1 MREIYPFGTCKVSNI
16 NPLKLCTIIP
26 TSYQLIIITFQFD
39 HFISNFAHVDVIIM
53 VDAAAVMI
61 VRELLNKLRFVVG
74 LMVVGLNG
82 FTRAAQLLPTRV
94 VITTTYINYT
104 LFNFQ
109 PFKLCVLIEIFVRL
123 QSFQTSWKIEN

>member
-1 MREIYPFGTCKVSNI
+1 MRELSIQYLQSFQHKL
-16 NPLKLCTIIP
+16 LKLCTIIP

-94 VITTTYINYT
+94 VITTTYINYIQLST
-104 LFNFQ
+104 
-109 PFKLCVLIEIFVRL
+109 
-123 QSFQTSWKIEN
+123 FQTLRFD

>member
-1 MREIYPFGTCKVSNI
+1 
-16 NPLKLCTIIP
+16 
-26 TSYQLIIITFQFD
+26 
-39 HFISNFAHVDVIIM
+39 M

-82 FTRAAQLLPTRV
+82 LTRAAQLLPTRV

-104 LFNFQ
+104 TFNFQ